1 MTPNPVA
8 QFLGTWGYPAYV
20 LLFAATGVGS
30 PITEDLLLLTAGYLV
45 SARVFSWPVVL
56 PLSYAC
62 VLMTDGI
69 LYGIGRYLRTHS
81 FKRDGMLR
89 RIVRPAQLRL
99 ATRWFGRFGD
109 GIVFVARLVPGT
121 RLLVF
126 LTAGARAMPP
136 RRFFLMDGAASLIYV
151 PVLLLAGAKLGERIG
166 DVDQALGWIGD
177 RVTWVVAIVAVAAI
191 VRYLWRRRLRKYL
204 ERLDV

>member
-1 MTPNPVA
+1 MAPDPVA
-8 QFLGTWGYPAYV
+8 QVLGTWGYPAYV
-20 LLFAATGVGS
+20 FLFAATALGS
-30 PITEDLLLLTAGYLV
+30 PVTEDLLLLTGGYLV
-45 SARVFSWPVVL
+45 AAQVFSWPVTL

-69 LYGIGRYLRTHS
+69 LYGLGRYLRTHS
-81 FKRDGMLR
+81 LKRGGWLR
-89 RIVRPAQLRL
+89 RIVRPAQFRL

-126 LTAGARAMPP
+126 LTAGARAMPLW
-136 RRFFLMDGAASLIYV
+136 RFYLMDGLASLVYV
-151 PVLLLAGAKLGERIG
+151 PALLFAGARLGERIG
-166 DVDQALGWIGD
+166 DIDRALEWVGE
-177 RVTWVVAIVAVAAI
+177 RVLWVALAIAAAAV
-191 VRYLWRRRLRKYL
+191 VRHVWRRRLRKYL